1 MSLNENS
8 DRNALEKYLRYLKEF
23 GNNEV
28 RLLIDRIEKIG
39 SIQLTSQNLSQV
51 SNQKNKKMNVN
62 EHE

>member
-39 SIQLTSQNLSQV
+39 SIQLTSKIYYTY
-51 SNQKNKKMNVN
+51 QKNMKMNVN